1 MSRLNLFGKEWAN
14 IVFEGR
20 NKSYGAYKLRR
31 EAGKTTLMSLAIGLG
46 ILSAVFGSSYL
57 YASKSPER
65 IILVNNPV
73 VMDNIPVI
81 KSDKD
86 KKTETPVP
94 EEAIKQKQNE
104 GAKQEAAAD
113 VQKNIKNTEAKV
125 IRDEVATE
133 DQMASQKDFSD
144 DIQSGKKNLDA
155 DSQHGE
161 LKSDGG
167 SSGTSKSG
175 GQGSDDGVEGG
186 QGTGTK
192 DMKGN
197 GAMSLV
203 QHKAIPNEGYQR
215 FYENFTHKFSAPNL
229 EGNTKEIVVKLRFVV
244 ELDGSFTDIKVL
256 DDKMGVG
263 NEAVR
268 VLKTM
273 PRWKPAEHNGKTV
286 RSVFTLPIKIR
297 MN

>member
-31 EAGKTTLMSLAIGLG
+31 ETDKTTLVSLAIGLG

-65 IILVNNPV
+65 IILFNNPV
-73 VMDNIPVI
+73 VVDAVPVI
-81 KSDKD
+81 KNEED

-94 EEAIKQKQNE
+94 EEKIKQKQNE
-104 GAKQEAAAD
+104 GAKQEAATD
-113 VQKNIKNTEAKV
+113 VQKNIKNTQAKV
-125 IRDEVATE
+125 VEDEVATE
-133 DQMASQKDFSD
+133 DQMASQKDFTD
-144 DIQSGKKNLDA
+144 DVQSGKKNLDA
-155 DSQHGE
+155 DTQYGK
-161 LKSDGG
+161 LKSDGAD
-167 SSGTSKSG
+167 SGTSKTG
-175 GQGSDDGVEGG
+175 GKGSDNGVEGG
-186 QGTGTK
+186 QGTGMK

-197 GAMSLV
+197 GAMTLV

-229 EGNTKEIVVKLRFVV
+229 EGNAREIVVKLRFVV
-244 ELDGSFTDIKVL
+244 ELDGSFSDIKVL

-263 NEAVR
+263 NEAIR

>member
-31 EAGKTTLMSLAIGLG
+31 ETDRTTLMSLAIGLG
-46 ILSAVFGSSYL
+46 ILSAIFGSSYL

-73 VMDNIPVI
+73 VLEDIPVI
-81 KSDKD
+81 KRGED
-86 KKTETPVP
+86 KKTETPAP
-94 EEAIKQKQNE
+94 EEPIKQKQSE
-104 GAKQEAAAD
+104 GAKQEAASD

-125 IRDEVATE
+125 VKDEVATE
-133 DQMASQKDFSD
+133 DQMASQKDFTD
-144 DIQSGKKNLDA
+144 DTQSGKKNLDA
-155 DSQHGE
+155 DSQHGK
-161 LKSDGG
+161 LKSDGAN
-167 SSGTSKSG
+167 SGTSKTG
-175 GQGSDDGVEGG
+175 GKGNDDGVEGG

-197 GAMSLV
+197 GIISVV
-203 QHKAIPNEGYQR
+203 QHKAIPNEGYQK
-215 FYENFTHKFSAPNL
+215 FYENFIHKFSAPNL
-229 EGNTKEIVVKLRFVV
+229 NGNTNEVVVKLRFVV

-263 NEAVR
+263 SEAIR

-273 PRWKPAEHNGKTV
+273 PKWKPAEHNGKTV

>member
-125 IRDEVATE
+125 VRDEVATE

-155 DSQHGE
+155 DLQHGE

>member
-94 EEAIKQKQNE
+94 EEAIKQNE
-104 GAKQEAAAD
+104 GAKQEVAAD
-113 VQKNIKNTEAKV
+113 VQRNIKNTEAKV

-155 DSQHGE
+155 DLQHGE